1 MANGNGRLQDK
12 VALITGAGSGI
23 GRATAELFAKERAK
37 VAVVDLSPESGEVT
51 VEAIRE
57 LGADAICVQAD
68 VSLAAD
74 VKKMIDATVQAYGR
88 LDVLHNNAGIPMGAT
103 PIEEVDDEFFDRMM
117 AVNVRSVHLGC
128 KYAVPQMK
136 EQGGGVILNTA
147 STAGIRPRPG
157 LSAYAASKGAVI
169 ALTKALALELA
180 PFKIRVVSINP
191 VATDSP
197 MLPSFFGSI
206 DPAEARQR
214 YVASIPMGRLNQP
227 EDIAHAAL
235 YLASDEAFMVTGTAF
250 EIDGGRDI

>member
-1 MANGNGRLQDK
+1 MRLAGK

-23 GRATAELFAKERAK
+23 GRATAELFAREGARVV
-37 VAVVDLSPESGEVT
+37 VADLSATAGEET
-51 VEAIRE
+51 VETIRE
-57 LGADAICVQAD
+57 HGGEARIVRAD
-68 VSLAAD
+68 VSVAED
-74 VKKMIDATVQAYGR
+74 VKGMIDGAVAAYGR
-88 LDVLHNNAGIPMGAT
+88 LDVLFNNAGIPMGAT
-103 PIEEVDDEFFDRMM
+103 PIEEVDDAFFDRVM

-128 KYAVPQMK
+128 KHAAPHMK
-136 EQGGGVILNTA
+136 RQGGGVILNTA

-197 MLPSFFGSI
+197 MLPAFFGTA
-206 DPAEARQR
+206 DPVEARAR
-214 YVASIPMGRLNQP
+214 FEASVPLGRLNRP
-227 EDIAHAAL
+227 EDVAHAAL